1 MIKIIAS
8 FFVLLLVLTGCSIKN
23 DEVNVSK
30 KSKETKSKTDNMVDI
45 NKDDF
50 IGDLSIHDAVRSK
63 DINIVKFLI
72 AKKSQLN
79 IQDKY
84 GYTPL
89 HLAVR
94 GNQFEIVELL
104 LKGGAEVNSTDI
116 YGDTPLLDSTRNKY
130 TKISEFLI
138 CNGAQRNVS
147 DDHKRSPLNYAAVT
161 NDLFIVNLLIESNL
175 EKVCNTQAQIN
186 INTMHDFHELS
197 PTICGTFTNIL
208 TDIQV
213 TVEDKSE
220 KKYGPFTGTI
230 SSTDN
235 TWCAKVSDTL
245 EYTDYTV
252 SAVAMTG
259 TKKVIA
265 ATGELFIELEEEKE
279 EIEVKETEDPISSE
293 HVEILDSL
301 YEALNDEFRD
311 DFANWNA
318 ELDKETLVFRFK
330 SPHLMFEHG
339 NSQLKKNY
347 KEVLDEFFP
356 RYIKILEDYEIY
368 IESVFIEGHTSSEYK
383 MAKNDEEK
391 FEFNMALSEKRAKK
405 VVQYITNINSVI
417 IRQSTNWINSVF
429 KAVGKS
435 SSELIANED
444 GTENSALS
452 RRVDFK
458 IKTIPNE
465 Q

>member
-63 DINIVKFLI
+63 DIKIVKFLI

-186 INTMHDFHELS
+186 INAMHDFHELT

-220 KKYGPFTGTI
+220 KKYGPFTATI
-230 SSTDN
+230 NSDDN

-245 EYTDYTV
+245 EYTDYMV
-252 SAVAMTG
+252 NAVAMTG
-259 TKKVIA
+259 TKKEITA
-265 ATGELFIELEEEKE
+265 RGEFFIEVEDEKE

-435 SSELIANED
+435 SSELITNED